1 MTDTTEFSAA
11 SSKTDNGLVTQT
23 SRILANFQ
31 RFTSQPSFQRSLPAI
46 VAVAVMFFG
55 LLFYLYMQQPSRTTL
70 YASLPDSEKSR
81 VVDSLKNMGIDVSL
95 DPATGEVLEEGE
107 KGELVF
113 TSLTKE
119 AFPIIR
125 YRTKDLTRLFPGT
138 ARSMRRMEKVT
149 GRSDDLMIIRG
160 VNVFPSQIEEN
171 ILGVRELSPHFQIEL
186 TRRDRLDEMLV
197 RVELSNLGDWSKRN
211 EYEKFLSKKIKDS
224 LGITTTVSIE
234 QKGLVARSEGKATR
248 VVDNRKLY

>member
-1 MTDTTEFSAA
+1 MACIWEDH
-11 SSKTDNGLVTQT
+11 
-23 SRILANFQ
+23 
-31 RFTSQPSFQRSLPAI
+31 
-46 VAVAVMFFG
+46 FF
-55 LLFYLYMQQPSRTTL
+55 P
-70 YASLPDSEKSR
+70 EI
-81 VVDSLKNMGIDVSL
+81 ID
-95 DPATGEVLEEGE
+95 PITGEVLEEGE
-107 KGELVF
+107 QGELVF

-160 VNVFPSQIEEN
+160 VNVFPSQIEEK
-171 ILGVRELSPHFQIEL
+171 ILEFRELSPHFQIEL

-211 EYEKFLSKKIKDS
+211 EYEKILSKKIKDS